1 MASPQYGS
9 IAEPEAVA
17 LDLSED
23 AVRVRVKR
31 RRDGADD
38 GGDNERG
45 TGFVRSTVALL
56 ALFLFCSVLV
66 ASNYDLVVQTVLAT
80 SSKLELVT
88 SSSSSSG
95 PSPGSAPTVVATNTK
110 VLTTPGTS
118 TTSTS
123 TSSSTSS
130 STSTSTSTSQSTT
143 VLATGT
149 VTGTAA
155 TDEAG
160 LLVDFKM
167 NRIGYTPINL
177 SDDVLY
183 YEFIRA
189 KGYSVIYEPHAEMN
203 LVVMDWTDSSV
214 YYKCEFGSACL
225 SEGRPSCN
233 TLHFTHPHTP
243 HPTPPPPQTSSARP
257 RTRKRSTAKRA
268 PFRWTRASPTSTS
281 TSRAPLMTS
290 T

>member
-9 IAEPEAVA
+9 IAEPGAVA

-38 GGDNERG
+38 GGDNDERG

-88 SSSSSSG
+88 SSSSSSSSG

-123 TSSSTSS
+123 TSTSTSS
-130 STSTSTSTSQSTT
+130 STSTSQSTT

-225 SEGRPSCN
+225 S
-233 TLHFTHPHTP
+233 
-243 HPTPPPPQTSSARP
+243 
-257 RTRKRSTAKRA
+257 RTAE
-268 PFRWTRASPTSTS
+268 
-281 TSRAPLMTS
+281 L
-290 T
+290 